1 MFYTLASKIPLI
13 PSGKNHFL
21 IVFVLGSLAYIA
33 LNYYLYSGQA
43 PEFVD
48 KFKTYVYYLM
58 AVDLA
63 IAYFL
68 SKGTNNCES
77 DEEEKGGYTPEQ
89 KAQIEQDLQMLRKS
103 KQSQIDVYTQRAQQ
117 MEQEQLVQEQLS
129 RAHHQKNKHKE
140 SSEEESVAKSNQ
152 SPFKT
157 IDEVE
162 EDDRREKEAKSS
174 ARSSPKNSKR
184 SETESVE
191 EESTDERPVKKIVKK
206 TTKQSKKSKQNTDE
220 DTDIPVYGV

>member
-1 MFYTLASKIPLI
+1 MFYTLTSKIPLI

-43 PEFVD
+43 PEFVN
-48 KFKTYVYYLM
+48 KLKTYVYYLM

-77 DEEEKGGYTPEQ
+77 EEEEKGGYTPEQ
-89 KAQIEQDLQMLRKS
+89 KEQIEQDLQMLRKS
-103 KQSQIDVYTQRAQQ
+103 NKSKIDAYTQRAQQ
-117 MEQEQLVQEQLS
+117 MEEEQLVQEQLA
-129 RAHHQKNKHKE
+129 RTQHQKNKHKE
-140 SSEEESVAKSNQ
+140 LSEEESVAKSNQ

-162 EDDRREKEAKSS
+162 EDDKREKEAKSS
-174 ARSSPKNSKR
+174 PKSSNK

-191 EESTDERPVKKIVKK
+191 EEITDERPVKKNVKK
-206 TTKQSKKSKQNTDE
+206 TIKQTKKSKQNTDE